1 MTYRNVLVLNVQLKN
16 VHFSVY
22 LCSHHPHQDTKLY
35 FKVPGSTPVTL
46 LNQQPPHP
54 HPGVIAFLTSITTD

>member
-46 LNQQPPHP
+46 LNQ
-54 HPGVIAFLTSITTD
+54 